1 MLKTNYAVDYYKA
14 GDEFF
19 ATTPILE
26 GQILSAKSFTKLKS
40 WVLACLA
47 EELECEAD
55 SINIELRDIT
65 NLKI

>member
-1 MLKTNYAVDYYKA
+1 MLNTNYAVDFYEA

-40 WVLACLA
+40 WVQACLA
-47 EELECEAD
+47 EELDCDAD
-55 SINIELRDIT
+55 SINIELSDIT